1 MEKINEF
8 FLAALKAALLGKTAQ
23 SEAALSR
30 EQWQQLLD
38 LAQVHQVLPLIHD
51 VVYPAL
57 RQQHPELEAAV
68 KRRVMH
74 QVMVQT
80 MKTEAF
86 LELNRILREAG
97 LRPLVVK
104 GIVCRN
110 LYPKPDLRPSG
121 DEDLL
126 IPAHQAEDCH
136 RIMTSWGMHT
146 ETDEEQRSLE
156 HEISYRKE
164 GNPLHIELHKTLF
177 PPKSEAYGDLNW
189 FFADAHEYAAEE
201 TVQGNTV
208 YTLEPTTHLF
218 YLICH
223 AFKHF
228 LHSGFGI
235 RQVCDIVL
243 FANHY
248 GSRIDWNRVLE
259 DCRKIRAEKFA
270 AALFQIGSQYLTFDP
285 EMAAYPKTWM
295 DIRVDAEPLLED
307 LLSGGLYGD
316 SSMSRK
322 HSSNIT
328 LSAVASRKQGKKEKH
343 GVLTS
348 VFPGAKRLERR
359 YPYLKEHAWLL
370 PVAWGQRLWTYS
382 REKDS
387 NAAQALKLGKERI
400 ELLKEYGIVE

>member
-8 FLAALKAALLGKTAQ
+8 FLAALKAALLGKTVQ
-23 SEAALSR
+23 SEDTLSR

-38 LAQVHQVLPLIHD
+38 LAQTHKVLPMIHD
-51 VVYPAL
+51 AVYSAL
-57 RQQHPELEAAV
+57 RQHPELEAAV

-80 MKTEAF
+80 VKTEAF
-86 LELNRILREAG
+86 LELNRMLREAG

-126 IPAHQAEDCH
+126 IPASQAEDCH

-146 ETDEEQRSLE
+146 EADAEQRSTA

-177 PPKSEAYGDLNW
+177 PPRSEAYGDLNR
-189 FFADAHEYAAEE
+189 FFADAHEHAVEE

-208 YTLEPTTHLF
+208 YTLDPTAHLL

-248 GSRIDWNRVLE
+248 GTKIDWNRLLE
-259 DCRKIRAEKFA
+259 DCQKIRAEKFA
-270 AALFQIGSQYLTFDP
+270 AAIFGIGSKYLTFDP
-285 EMAAYPKTWM
+285 EEAVYPEVWQ

-343 GVLTS
+343 GVLAS
-348 VFPGAKRLERR
+348 VFPGAKKLERR

-387 NAAQALKLGKERI
+387 DAAQAMRIGKERI
-400 ELLKEYGIVE
+400 ALLKEYGILE

>member
-8 FLAALKAALLGKTAQ
+8 FLGALKAALLGKKLGTEKQ
-23 SEAALSR
+23 LPQ
-30 EQWQQLLD
+30 EQWRQLLD

-51 VVYPAL
+51 AVYPVL

-86 LELNRILREAG
+86 LELNHTLLEAG

-126 IPAHQAEDCH
+126 IPASQAEDCH

-146 ETDEEQRSLE
+146 EAGAAKRSAE

-177 PPKSEAYGDLNW
+177 PPRSEAYGDLNR
-189 FFADAHEYAAEE
+189 FFADAHARAVTE
-201 TVQGNTV
+201 TVRGNVV
-208 YTLEPTTHLF
+208 YTLGYTEHLF
-218 YLICH
+218 YLLCH

-248 GSRIDWNRVLE
+248 GAGIDWNRILKNCKE
-259 DCRKIRAEKFA
+259 IRAEKFA

-285 EMAAYPKTWM
+285 EAACYPEAWKAV
-295 DIRVDAEPLLED
+295 RVDEKPLLED

-343 GVLTS
+343 GVLAS
-348 VFPGAKRLERR
+348 VFPDAKKLERR
-359 YPYLKEHAWLL
+359 YPYLKEHPWLL

-387 NAAQALKLGKERI
+387 DAAQAMQIGKERI
-400 ELLKEYGIVE
+400 ALLKEYGILE

>member
-23 SEAALSR
+23 PEDTLSR

-51 VVYPAL
+51 AVYPAL

-126 IPAHQAEDCH
+126 IPAAQAEKCH

-146 ETDEEQRSLE
+146 EADEKQRSLE

-177 PPKSEAYGDLNW
+177 PPNSEAYGDLNR
-189 FFADAHEYAAEE
+189 FFADAHEHAAEE

-243 FANHY
+243 FTNHY
-248 GSRIDWNRVLE
+248 GSRIDWNRLLE
-259 DCRKIRAEKFA
+259 DCRQIRAEKFA

-285 EMAAYPKTWM
+285 KTAAYPNVWM

-328 LSAVASRKQGKKEKH
+328 LSAVASRKQGKKEKS
-343 GVLTS
+343 GVLAS
-348 VFPGAKRLERR
+348 VFPGAKQLERR

-382 REKDS
+382 REKDGS
-387 NAAQALKLGKERI
+387 AAQALKIGKERI